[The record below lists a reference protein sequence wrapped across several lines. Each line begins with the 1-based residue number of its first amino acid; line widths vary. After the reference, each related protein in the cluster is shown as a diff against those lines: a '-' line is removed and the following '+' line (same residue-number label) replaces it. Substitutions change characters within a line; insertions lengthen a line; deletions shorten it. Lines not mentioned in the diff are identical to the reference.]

1 MIRVTPFRTIHDMI
15 VPMSHNMPHA
25 LVQEWWSRLER
36 VIRIFGRLYGAES
49 RQRISE
55 VINKHLPQHPLVTPA
70 LVQELHRM
78 RELRNRCAHGEAPP
92 LTVEESSAF
101 AYRAW
106 DIQSALAW
114 NNPEFMSKPSG
125 PPNSYAVPAA

>member
-1 MIRVTPFRTIHDMI
+1 MFPVTPFRTIHDMI
-15 VPMSHNMPHA
+15 TPVSHNMPHA

-36 VIRIFGRLYGAES
+36 VIRIFGQLYGAAPRERVS
-49 RQRISE
+49 I
-55 VINKHLPQHPLVTPA
+55 VINKHLRQHPLVTPA

-78 RELRNRCAHGEAPP
+78 RDLRNRCAHGESPS

-114 NNPEFMSKPSG
+114 NNPQFLSEPSG
-125 PPNSYAVPAA
+125 LPSSADLPAA